1 MTSVEDLCVHTP
13 KPCEDGNKCNGVKAC
28 DELTGNCVEIEPVIN
43 CDDGNACTIGKDDPR
58 EVYMQRP

>member
-1 MTSVEDLCVHTP
+1 VHTP